1 MTPVVHGP
9 QLDQLFRA
17 NVLLSARARAHTVKS
32 FPGPLSV
39 KSVVSGE
46 AVWRVGGQ
54 NYPVDRTSC
63 LIVAHGEPYDMT
75 IRSDVP
81 VETFVVFF
89 ADAMATDVTTVRM
102 RPLARLLDDP
112 AARASDEFPIT
123 RRLWNEE
130 SSLPQALHRLRT
142 GEAADVASADAGLR
156 DILDAFADLAATVR
170 NERDR
175 IQAASATTRAELH
188 HRVLKGRAVLD
199 DTVADAFDLD
209 AIAAEAC
216 LSPHHFHRT
225 FSAALGEAPYA
236 YVARRRIERA
246 RRLLEESDMPVAE
259 VCVAVGYESVAS
271 FTTRFR
277 KLVGQP
283 PAAYRAQFRKDG

>member
-1 MTPVVHGP
+1 MTSIVHGP
-9 QLDQLFRA
+9 QFDQLFRS
-17 NVLLSARARAHTVKS
+17 NVLLSARARGHTVKA

-46 AVWRVGGQ
+46 AVWRVAGQ
-54 NYPVDRTSC
+54 NYTVDRTGC
-63 LIVAHGEPYDMT
+63 LIVARGEAYDMS

-89 ADAMATDVTTVRM
+89 ADSMAADVATVRTH
-102 RPLARLLDDP
+102 PISNLLDDP
-112 AARASDEFPIT
+112 SARSAEEFPIT
-123 RRLWNEE
+123 RRLWTEE
-130 SSLPQALHRLRT
+130 TALPHVLRLLRGVT
-142 GEAADVASADAGLR
+142 DDASADARLR

-170 NERDR
+170 SEQER
-175 IQAASATTRAELH
+175 IQAAGASTRAELH
-188 HRVLKGRAVLD
+188 RRILMGRAVLD
-199 DTVADAFDLD
+199 DTIERSFDLD
-209 AIAAEAC
+209 GVAAEAC

-246 RRLLEESDMPVAE
+246 RRLLEESDMPVAD
-259 VCVAVGYESVAS
+259 VCAAVGYESLAS

-277 KLVGQP
+277 RMVGTP
-283 PAAYRAQFRKDG
+283 PAAYRARFRKER

>member
-1 MTPVVHGP
+1 MTPIVYGP
-9 QLDQLFRA
+9 RFDQLFHA

-46 AVWRVGGQ
+46 AVWRVGKLQ
-54 NYPVDRTSC
+54 FTVDRTSC

-75 IRSDVP
+75 IRSDEP

-89 ADAMATDVTTVRM
+89 ADAMAADVTTVRM
-102 RPLARLLDDP
+102 HALTRLLDDP
-112 AARASDEFPIT
+112 AARSAEEFPIT
-123 RRLWNEE
+123 RRLWNGD
-130 SSLPQALHRLRT
+130 SSLPQALHRLRMGDT
-142 GEAADVASADAGLR
+142 TDLASADAGLR
-156 DILDAFADLAATVR
+156 DILDAFADLAATVKS
-170 NERDR
+170 ERER
-175 IQAASATTRAELH
+175 IQAASASTRAELH
-188 HRVLKGRAVLD
+188 RRVLKGRAVLD
-199 DTVADAFDLD
+199 DTVAEAFDLD
-209 AIAAEAC
+209 AVASEAC

-246 RRLLEESDMPVAE
+246 RRLLEESDMPVAD
-259 VCVAVGYESVAS
+259 VCAAVGYESLAS

-283 PAAYRAQFRKDG
+283 PAAYRAQFRKER

>member
-1 MTPVVHGP
+1 MTSIVHGP
-9 QLDQLFRA
+9 QFDQLFRS
-17 NVLLSARARAHTVKS
+17 NVLLSARARGHTVKA

-46 AVWRVGGQ
+46 AVWRVAGQ
-54 NYPVDRTSC
+54 NYTVDKTGC
-63 LIVAHGEPYDMT
+63 LIVARGEAYDMS

-89 ADAMATDVTTVRM
+89 ADSMAADVATVRTH
-102 RPLARLLDDP
+102 PISNLLDDP
-112 AARASDEFPIT
+112 AARSAEEFPIT
-123 RRLWNEE
+123 RRLWTEE
-130 SSLPQALHRLRT
+130 TALPHVLRRLRGVT
-142 GEAADVASADAGLR
+142 DDASADARLR

-170 NERDR
+170 SEQER
-175 IQAASATTRAELH
+175 IQAAGASTRAELH
-188 HRVLKGRAVLD
+188 RRVLKGRAVLD
-199 DTVADAFDLD
+199 DTIERSFDLD
-209 AIAAEAC
+209 GVAAEAC

-246 RRLLEESDMPVAE
+246 RRLLEESDMPVAD
-259 VCVAVGYESVAS
+259 VCAAVGYESLAS

-277 KLVGQP
+277 RMVGAP
-283 PAAYRAQFRKDG
+283 PAAYRARFRKER